1 MISCDE
7 GKTAVVGMGYKVLS
21 EWATLTYS
29 ILMEFTENN
38 KDKEFKEHLKEK
50 MRDALEMDF
59 AMAFGEKTGGRNIE
73 RSNRIDE
80 RNNFKKYGI
89 KLEDLE
95 SNGKV
100 RKQRRIKRMVLFKQ
114 SEDSFERQKCRRI
127 ERRAVQKKGI
137 L

>member
-59 AMAFGEKTGGRNIE
+59 AMAFDEKTGEEILKEAIE
-73 RSNRIDE
+73 SMKE
-80 RNNFKKYGI
+80 T
-89 KLEDLE
+89 
-95 SNGKV
+95 
-100 RKQRRIKRMVLFKQ
+100 
-114 SEDSFERQKCRRI
+114 
-127 ERRAVQKKGI
+127 I
-137 L
+137 LKNME

>member
-29 ILMEFTENN
+29 ILMEFEENN

-59 AMAFGEKTGGRNIE
+59 AMAFGEKTREEIMKE
-73 RSNRIDE
+73 AME
-80 RNNFKKYGI
+80 KKREETNS
-89 KLEDLE
+89 L
-95 SNGKV
+95 S
-100 RKQRRIKRMVLFKQ
+100 
-114 SEDSFERQKCRRI
+114 
-127 ERRAVQKKGI
+127 
-137 L
+137 